1 MKKLTKYE
9 RAVLIFLISLQIL
22 ILTSNITDGSN
33 NGSIL
38 NSMLQETKDLF
49 IEYRE
54 KVKCKIVIIMK
65 KYVIFITKIK
75 KIKKN

>member
-54 KVKCKIVIIMK
+54 KVKREKGESKMQSSYNYEEICHF
-65 KYVIFITKIK
+65 YY
-75 KIKKN
+75 